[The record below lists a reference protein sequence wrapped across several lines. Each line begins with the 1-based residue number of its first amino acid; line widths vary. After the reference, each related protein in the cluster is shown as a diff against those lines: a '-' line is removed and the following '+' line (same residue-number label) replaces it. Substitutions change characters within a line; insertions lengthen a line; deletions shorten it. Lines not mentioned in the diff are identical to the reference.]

1 MKYRL
6 ERGDQPINRVD
17 ELSLHHD
24 LRYEFYSSPSERFR
38 ADVQYI
44 GGAVGIVFGLKS
56 SWRERGE
63 AVLVG
68 SIMTAKL
75 VTNVFNPFKKLA
87 LLGRSFKS
95 LKEFKL
101 LGKLT

>member
-6 ERGDQPINRVD
+6 ERGDQPVNKID

-24 LRYEFYSSPSERFR
+24 MRYEFYSSPMERFR

-44 GGAVGIVFGLKS
+44 GGAIGIVFGLKS
-56 SWRERGE
+56 TWRERGE
-63 AVLVG
+63 GILVG
-68 SIMTAKL
+68 GIMTLKL
-75 VTNVFNPFKKLA
+75 AGNLFNPFKKLA
-87 LLGRSFKS
+87 MLGRTFKG

-101 LGKLT
+101 LRNVT